1 MAGFISCLQSS
12 TDIVSSMQSDDL
24 FNGNFDQTPKP
35 DEFLLIDGHAIIYRA
50 YHAFPELTD
59 PNGQLVNAVYGFAR
73 ILLVAI
79 RDFEPEYI
87 AVCFDSK
94 AKTIRA
100 EEHDFYKAHR
110 PEMPDDLKPQIEKVS
125 QLVSALNIPQFALSG
140 YEADDLIGTLAKQNA
155 KPEIQSQTKN
165 GLLTVIVTGDKDL
178 LQLVD
183 DLTHVWLPKRS
194 RTQTDL
200 EYDAHLVKDK
210 MGVRPDQIVDLKAL
224 MGDAS
229 DNIPGIKGVGQKTAV
244 KLLQKFE
251 TLGKI
256 YDRMGELELGGHDP
270 LIKGS
275 LLEKLT
281 LGKSQAY
288 LSRELAQIQ
297 TNTPISTTLDAC
309 RVMGYDKAKAVDLF
323 QQLGFSSLLKLF
335 PKDEF
340 EQGVQTALF

>member
-1 MAGFISCLQSS
+1 MLSANFF
-12 TDIVSSMQSDDL
+12 SD
-24 FNGNFDQTPKP
+24 NFDQTSNR
-35 DEFLLIDGHAIIYRA
+35 DEFLLVDGHAIIYRA

-59 PNGQLVNAVYGFAR
+59 PKGQLVNAVYGFAR

-79 RDFEPEYI
+79 RDFDPEYI

-94 AKTIRA
+94 AKTMRA
-100 EEHDFYKAHR
+100 EEHDFYKANR

-125 QLVSALNIPQFALSG
+125 QLVTALNIPQFAVSG

-155 KPEIQSQTKN
+155 LPEVQSQVKN

-183 DLTHVWLPKRS
+183 DLTHVWLPRRS
-194 RTQTDL
+194 RTQTAL
-200 EYDAHLVKDK
+200 EYDTHLVKER
-210 MGVRPDQIVDLKAL
+210 MGVRPDQIADLKAL

-256 YDRMGELELGGHDP
+256 YDRLARLELGESDE
-270 LIKGS
+270 LIKGA

-281 LGKSQAY
+281 TGKSQAY
-288 LSRELAQIQ
+288 LSRELAQIK
-297 TNTPISTTLDAC
+297 TNSPISTTLEAC
-309 RVMGYDKAKAVDLF
+309 RVVGYDKTQAVKLF
-323 QQLGFSSLLKLF
+323 QQLGFFSLIKLL